1 MNNNYSF
8 LSGFTFTSIYTMTLY
23 DAGMALFL
31 GVVGGIGGMLGKEL
45 YYWVKKK
52 KWK

>member
-1 MNNNYSF
+1 MNNNLSF
-8 LSGFTFTSIYTMTLY
+8 FSGFTFTSIYTMTLF

-31 GVVGGIGGMLGKEL
+31 GIIGGIGGMLGKEL

>member
-1 MNNNYSF
+1 MS
-8 LSGFTFTSIYTMTLY
+8 LY
-23 DAGMALFL
+23 EIGMALFL
-31 GVVGGIGGMLGKEL
+31 GIIGGIGGMLGKEL